1 MINCNKMTARIQEH
15 YKEVLQSIK
24 LLDVEERFD
33 LYFSRF
39 FGLYL
44 AKIGE
49 KLNLTPTHVSLVSL
63 FAGIAGGGLLYFQED
78 WSIILVA
85 SALITLAGLLDS
97 ADGQLARRT
106 GQSTDFGRII
116 DGIIDNC
123 VFFACYFSA
132 CLYFVFGDIGWP
144 IFFMGLVAGF
154 GSHSF
159 SANMYEFYKS
169 EYLYYVGQDKNSKA
183 PSLNEIQKKFDQ
195 SSGLN
200 RVIYYLFLDYTKKQ
214 IWFSSRSN
222 SMENKFSIHFDNPET
237 KNLFSATYR
246 EHLKITLFWWAW
258 IGGTNVHRT
267 MIMVFS
273 VFGRF
278 DLYIYVVLIKFI
290 PFLIMVLYQKRKDIQ
305 FMLAFES
312 KKEHLELFK

>member
-1 MINCNKMTARIQEH
+1 MISRVQAH

-24 LLDVEERFD
+24 LVDVEERFD

-39 FGLYL
+39 LGLYL

-49 KLNLTPTHVSLVSL
+49 KLSLTPTHVSLVSL
-63 FAGIAGGGLLYFQED
+63 FVGIVGGGLLYFQED
-78 WSIILVA
+78 WKLILVA
-85 SALITLAGLLDS
+85 SVLISFAGLLDS

-123 VFFACYFSA
+123 VFFACYFSG
-132 CLYFVFGDIGWP
+132 CFYFVFGDIGWP
-144 IFFMGLVAGF
+144 ILILGALAGF

-159 SANMYEFYKS
+159 SSNMYEFYKS
-169 EYLYYVGQDKNSKA
+169 EYLYYVGQDKKSKA
-183 PSLNEIQKKFDQ
+183 PSLNEIQEKFDQ
-195 SSGLN
+195 SKGLN

-214 IWFSSRSN
+214 IWFSSRN
-222 SMENKFSIHFDNPET
+222 DKVENKFSIHFDNPET

-246 EHLKITLFWWAW
+246 KHLKITLFWWAW

-273 VFGRF
+273 LFGRF

-290 PFLIMVLYQKRKDIQ
+290 PFLIMVLYQKRKDNQ
-305 FMLAFES
+305 FMSAFES
-312 KKEHLELFK
+312 QKDHLELVK